1 VKRERP
7 LQEDSRV
14 ALDPKEF
21 SAVIKVR
28 KDKTYPD
35 LVNSLALRNL
45 PKETAEAEGWPTF
58 YMPEPCAN
66 GHTAARFVKNS
77 LCVDCWRVRQG
88 RETIYPTAK
97 NRTYYKQRDTAPALT
112 ATGAPVVI
120 APPSPP
126 EPSKVEQKFLAALDE
141 SRDFDTAAAA
151 VNWARGLVESRASSN
166 PVFKAA
172 LTDLC
177 TRRDIPWTRAADP
190 ETYRWTTEIEK
201 AFSRR
206 YVDCGLIEQTRSE
219 LGNSASDYHAHIAAS
234 PSFASL
240 IAAAEPLARITLR
253 DRATKEAAAGNDRLL
268 KILEVDEPTP
278 LSGMTVDQINAEIEK
293 LLAGFKAKGLFPTE
307 RQHKVTGEIIN
318 LDDYEYVKPDRSNAN
333 ADLVSVVVVGNC

>member
-1 VKRERP
+1 M
-7 LQEDSRV
+7 

-21 SAVIKVR
+21 SATVKVR
-28 KDKTYPD
+28 KGVCYPD

-151 VNWARGLVESRASSN
+151 VNWARGLVEARASSN
-166 PVFKAA
+166 PVFRAA

-177 TRRDIPWTRAADP
+177 ERRDIAWTRAPDP
-190 ETYRWTTEIEK
+190 GAFQWTAEIERNF
-201 AFSRR
+201 ARR
-206 YVDCGLIEQTRSE
+206 FVDCGLLEQTRQELGVSASEFHDHLQRSPAFSE
-219 LGNSASDYHAHIAAS
+219 LVEQSR
-234 PSFASL
+234 
-240 IAAAEPLARITLR
+240 PLARLTLR
-253 DRATKEAAAGNDRLL
+253 ERATQAAERGNDRLL
-268 KILEVDEPTP
+268 KVLQEDQEVGVFTDIMGNKRQHVNQQQVRADMDQLLTDVKRMLAKRAGLKAACVARVQKTEAVDSAPSADEP
-278 LSGMTVDQINAEIEK
+278 
-293 LLAGFKAKGLFPTE
+293 
-307 RQHKVTGEIIN
+307 
-318 LDDYEYVKPDRSNAN
+318 SNN
-333 ADLVSVVVVGNC
+333 DLVTA